1 MEWHYHNPSNFSR
14 GDTIHIKTEGK
25 KLEPLVQENPKKRK
39 NDATHKR
46 IAALKLLLECLE
58 VEE

>member
-25 KLEPLVQENPKKRK
+25 KQENPKKRK
-39 NDATHKR
+39 DDAIHKR